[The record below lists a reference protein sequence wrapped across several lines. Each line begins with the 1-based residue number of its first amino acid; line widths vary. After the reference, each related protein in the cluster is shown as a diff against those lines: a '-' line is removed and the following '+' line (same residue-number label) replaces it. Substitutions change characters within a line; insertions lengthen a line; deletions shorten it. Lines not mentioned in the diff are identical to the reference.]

1 MQWITIIQKE
11 MLENVRNFKWIWV
24 PLVFILLA
32 VMDPLTTY
40 YMPVLLDNF
49 GDLPEGAQIDIP
61 TPPPPEVFWMSF
73 SQLNLLGV
81 LVILLM
87 SMGLISAERK
97 SGVSEMVLV
106 KPVSYTSYVTA
117 KFVSTL
123 LLTLV
128 SAFVGL
134 FASWYYV
141 NLLFGDVP
149 FAHLIGSVAFYGI
162 WLMFIVSISII
173 MNTVFRTPGLVGFLS
188 VTVVILSSAIN
199 SVLKSRF
206 EWLPPQIH
214 AYIKSYLSTG
224 SIPNDLWTTTL
235 VTIIITILL
244 IVMAT
249 FILRKKELAS

>member
-1 MQWITIIQKE
+1 MQWITIFQKE
-11 MLENVRNFKWIWV
+11 TLENARNFKWIWV
-24 PLVFILLA
+24 PLVFILLSI
-32 VMDPLTTY
+32 MDPLTTY
-40 YMPVLLDNF
+40 YMPILLENF
-49 GDLPEGAQIDIP
+49 GNLPEGAEINIP

-106 KPVSYTSYVTA
+106 KPVSYAAYVTA
-117 KFVSTL
+117 KFASTL

-134 FASWYYV
+134 LASWYYV
-141 NLLFGDVP
+141 NLLFGDIP
-149 FAHLIGSVAFYGI
+149 FSYFIGSFSFYGV

-173 MNTVFRTPGLVGFLS
+173 MNTAFRTPGLVGFLS
-188 VTVVILSSAIN
+188 VAIIILSSGIN
-199 SVLKSRF
+199 SVLKTRM
-206 EWLPPQIH
+206 EWLPPQMN

-224 SIPNDLWTTTL
+224 SIPGELWTTML
-235 VTIIITILL
+235 VTLGITIVLL
-244 IVMAT
+244 ILSI
-249 FILRKKELAS
+249 FILRKKELAA